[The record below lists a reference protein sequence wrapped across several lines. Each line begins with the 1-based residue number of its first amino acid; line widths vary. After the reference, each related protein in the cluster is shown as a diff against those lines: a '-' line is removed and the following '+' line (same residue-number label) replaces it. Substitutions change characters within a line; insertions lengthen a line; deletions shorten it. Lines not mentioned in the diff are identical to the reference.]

1 MFNTFMA
8 LAVGVVGMPATFNP
22 PRIEQ
27 TNLQLL
33 FSSELTDYSS
43 NMGSRRQAGVEL
55 KRKVGSTTVVGQLQ
69 TGSRTAGRDRFR
81 GTGGGLTVSHNW
93 TAAVSTRTTATVATD
108 SPLFPKRSLQQEV
121 SLKVAPGI
129 VLSVAGKSAR
139 YYGGVDVNS
148 LSAGT
153 SWYFHGGLVSYRF
166 THYGADRMGSG
177 NAHLA
182 SFRLNDRLGAGS
194 TQLWLGI
201 GSSLVDQNL
210 TPLIQKG
217 SFRSVAIRRVQPV
230 GGNVALSFGLGQD
243 WYKTRVGSFTA
254 LRPSLGLV
262 FN

>member
-8 LAVGVVGMPATFNP
+8 LAVGVVGMPTTFNL
-22 PRIEQ
+22 PRTEQ
-27 TNLQLL
+27 PNLQLL

-55 KRKVGSTTVVGQLQ
+55 KRKVGSTTFVGQLQ
-69 TGSRTAGRDRFR
+69 TGSRTAGGDRFR
-81 GTGGGLTVSHNW
+81 GTGGGLTVSHDW

-108 SPLFPKRSLQQEV
+108 SPLFPKRSIQQEV
-121 SLKVAPGI
+121 SLKVAAGI
-129 VLSVAGKSAR
+129 VLSLAGKSAR

-166 THYGADRMGSG
+166 TRYGAERMGSG

-182 SFRLNDRLGAGS
+182 SFRLNDGLGAGS

-201 GSSLVDQNL
+201 GSSLADKNL

-217 SFRSVAIRRVQPV
+217 SFHSIAIRRVQPI
-230 GGNVALSFGLGQD
+230 GRNVALSFGLGED
-243 WYKTRVGSFTA
+243 WYKTRAGNFTA

-262 FN
+262 FH